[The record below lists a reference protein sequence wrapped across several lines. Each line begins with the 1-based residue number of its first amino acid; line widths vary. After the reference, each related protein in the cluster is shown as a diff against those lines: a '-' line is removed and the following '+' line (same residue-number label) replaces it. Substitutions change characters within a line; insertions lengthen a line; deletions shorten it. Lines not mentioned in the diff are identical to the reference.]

1 MKFLRFLRITFI
13 AIALSFMVGCS
24 TQEREI
30 ATFAKLKNGMSETQL
45 SDLLGKPTKVENN
58 SDFVIWTY
66 PAGLVFLK
74 DGKVYSWKDAE
85 YRP

>member
-1 MKFLRFLRITFI
+1 MKTLRII
-13 AIALSFMVGCS
+13 LIGLALSLIAGCS

-30 ATFAKLKNGMSETQL
+30 AVFAKLKNGMSETQL
-45 SDLLGKPTKVENN
+45 TNLLGKPTKMENN
-58 SDFVIWTY
+58 SDFVVWTY

>member
-1 MKFLRFLRITFI
+1 MKILRITLI
-13 AIALSFMVGCS
+13 GLALSFVAGCS
-24 TQEREI
+24 TQEREM
-30 ATFAKLKNGMSETQL
+30 AVFAKLKNGMTEAQL
-45 SDLLGKPTKVENN
+45 KDALGTPTKVENN

-74 DGKVYSWKDAE
+74 EGKVYSWKDAD